1 MNLESIKV
9 PLAQVRPT
17 TYVAA
22 GIGLACVSIVLCDPA
37 ARQVLAT
44 IAREQKIL
52 QRLLIGVQHAL
63 E

>member
-1 MNLESIKV
+1 MNIESIKV
-9 PLAQVRPT
+9 PLTQVQPA
-17 TYVAA
+17 TYIAA
-22 GIGLACVSIVLCDPA
+22 GLGLACVCIVLCDPA

-52 QRLLIGVQHAL
+52 QKLLIGVQHAL